1 MGSTTY
7 FDGTAL
13 RFPSTFELTLEDIY
27 ITLQKTKDTVHPIPC
42 HEGAEG

>member
-1 MGSTTY
+1 MGFTIC

-27 ITLQKTKDTVHPIPC
+27 ITLQKTKDTVHPITC
-42 HEGAEG
+42 REGTEG